1 VQGALRAGGGPP
13 LTPAAARHLLRTT
26 GSPQTDAPGRPATQ
40 RIGNR
45 PDLRQMLGPM
55 VKLAIPLQRYWNP
68 QNTDHFYTTNWN
80 ELGWGAYG
88 WGYEGI
94 QCYVYDSQV
103 PGSVP
108 LYRYWNPGIGD
119 HFYTT
124 NWSELGGGAYGWGY
138 EGIQCYV
145 FLQQG
150 KGRIPLYRYWN
161 GAAGDHFYTTNW
173 LELGMGN
180 YGYVFE
186 GVQCYVA
193 ALPQPPLAPGAP
205 EMASNLPMESGR
217 SAGPMP
223 SISTGNGSP
232 GNGGA
237 MQAGG
242 SFELAAP
249 MGGMPATF
257 AGAGS
262 PAAAG
267 ASSFATAS
275 RSDTFKLKEGAR
287 QGSVAVTI
295 ELRPSGG

>member
-1 VQGALRAGGGPP
+1 M
-13 LTPAAARHLLRTT
+13 LT
-26 GSPQTDAPGRPATQ
+26 
-40 RIGNR
+40 
-45 PDLRQMLGPM
+45 PM

-68 QNTDHFYTTNWN
+68 QITDHFYTTNWN

-94 QCYVYDSQV
+94 QCYAYDSQV

-161 GAAGDHFYTTNW
+161 GSTGDHFYTTNW

-193 ALPQPPLAPGAP
+193 ALPQPPVAQSGAP
-205 EMASNLPMESGR
+205 ELASSRSPVSGP
-217 SAGPMP
+217 SAGPTP
-223 SISTGNGSP
+223 SMLLSGNGSP
-232 GNGGA
+232 AERGVMQGA
-237 MQAGG
+237 G
-242 SFELAAP
+242 SFELAPAA
-249 MGGMPATF
+249 GAPATF
-257 AGAGS
+257 STPAGPAGQAS
-262 PAAAG
+262 G
-267 ASSFATAS
+267 GGSSFATAS
-275 RSDTFKLKEGAR
+275 RSDTFKTKEAAR
-287 QGSVAVTI
+287 QGNVAVTI
-295 ELRPSGG
+295 ELKPLGG